1 MKKHKFIKIFLA
13 SFLIVFAFLF
23 SVNFSLAAC
32 VAGSGNA
39 NEICFTNPLQ
49 YDTVE
54 GLLVSLMDGL
64 RAIVVVL
71 SLVFIVI
78 GAVMY
83 IVSSGNEKLMTMGK
97 NAIMASMIGLAIGI
111 AAPSFLHEIYSI
123 AGEEDATI
131 VCADLEGEAMDEC
144 QRVLEGSLTLSQ
156 IALNVLNFLLSI
168 VGVLSIIML
177 VAAGMMYI
185 TAAGDEGRMET
196 GKNMAK
202 WAIVGTAV
210 ALGAMVIVKQIA
222 RFFV

>member
-1 MKKHKFIKIFLA
+1 MI
-13 SFLIVFAFLF
+13 FAFLF

-32 VAGSGNA
+32 TAGSGNA
-39 NEICFTNPLQ
+39 NEICFENPLQ

-54 GLLVSLMDGL
+54 GFLNSIMNGL
-64 RAIVVVL
+64 RAIIVVL
-71 SLVFIVI
+71 SLVFIII

-97 NAIMASMIGLAIGI
+97 NAIMASMIGLAIGL
-111 AAPSFLHEIYSI
+111 AAPSFLKEIYSI
-123 AGEEDATI
+123 MGATAQPAI
-131 VCADLEGEAMDEC
+131 TG
-144 QRVLEGSLTLSQ
+144 LTLSQ

-177 VAAGMMYI
+177 VASGMMYI

-202 WAIVGTAV
+202 WAIVGTAI

-222 RFFV
+222 KFFV